1 MEQIAFRSTV
11 GCVLTENVHL
21 ALGMKT
27 GIVVAH
33 VPLVPWPAVQ
43 LLVVV
48 TQKLLGLTRNFY
60 DRHAM
65 EPEKRAPE

>member
-27 GIVVAH
+27 WIVVIH
-33 VPLVPWPAVQ
+33 VPPVHGPAVQ
-43 LLVVV
+43 RLAVV
-48 TQKLLGLTRNFY
+48 TQGTLGLARNIY
-60 DRHAM
+60 DRHVM
-65 EPEKRAPE
+65 EREKHAPE